1 MINGNFKIL
10 LRGLWRKKSFTLLN
24 TLGLSVGISASLLI
38 FLLIRYELS
47 IDRFHSKLDR
57 IYRVVSTETYRTGQ
71 VESLG
76 CVPTPLA
83 DGLRRDFPQPGQ
95 VAPVWRVGDAHF
107 GIPLAN
113 GGRDKQVL
121 AKEVYFADA
130 ALFGIFDFPWLAGD
144 PQTALKDTYT
154 MAISRSFAANWF
166 GSWQQA
172 MGKTIIW
179 GNAQKPYKV
188 TGVLEDPRANTDIP
202 LQVVLSYATFR
213 EQHAKELADPTQWD
227 NFSGA
232 SQCFFLLGKGQR
244 IESMNAM
251 LPAFVATHFTPLFA
265 NSDTRDSCFF
275 QPLKEMHFNS
285 QLGRYGSR
293 GWTYSELWSMGLI
306 GIFLL
311 AVACINFINLSTA
324 QSLNRAKEVG
334 VRKVLGS
341 SRGQLLR
348 GFLWETAILVLL
360 ALVVGC
366 FLAQLALPPLRQ
378 LLERPVSL
386 DVFNSPATLLFLLGT
401 GLLVTFLAG
410 SYPGM
415 VLARFDPVTAFKSK
429 INTRTVG
436 GISLRRSLIVL
447 QFAIAQLL
455 IIGTLVI
462 VRQMDFFRNRPMG
475 FDRKAITLINLPPS
489 QDHVRKGAWFK
500 SQVLQLPGV
509 ISASLCNAPPSTSWT
524 NTINFVF
531 EHDPQPENFELMQ
544 RYADTSYLSVFHLG
558 MVAGRT
564 LNASDTTG
572 EALFNETAVKSLGI
586 RSPEAI
592 LGKSF
597 TWNVG
602 SPDRIK
608 IIGVLRDFNS
618 NSLREKIKPLVV
630 LPFANFYGQLAVRL
644 EPGQLK
650 PTMARLQTL
659 FTQTYPDQ
667 FFVAPFFD
675 DQVVDFYNAEAI
687 ESTLFKTFAVLAIF
701 ISCLGLYGLVS
712 FMVVQK
718 TKEVGIR
725 KVLGASVTGILY
737 LFSREFVLLIG
748 LAFLIAAPIGYYL
761 MHGWL
766 SGYYYHMEIGWGV
779 FAFAILSSLV
789 IALITVGTKAVKAAL
804 ANPVKSLRTE

>member
-1 MINGNFKIL
+1 MLKGNFKIL

-47 IDRFHSKLDR
+47 IDNFHVNRDR
-57 IYRVVSTETYRTGQ
+57 IYRVVSTETFRTG
-71 VESLG
+71 VMEYDG
-76 CVPTPLA
+76 CAPTPLA
-83 DGLRRDFPQPGQ
+83 DGLRREFPQPEK
-95 VAPVWRVGDAHF
+95 VAPVWKVGDAQF
-107 GIPLAN
+107 GIPLPN
-113 GGRDKQVL
+113 GGRDKQVM
-121 AKEVYFADA
+121 ANDVYFADP

-144 PQTALKDTYT
+144 PQTALKDVYT
-154 MAISRSFAANWF
+154 MAISRSFAVSWF
-166 GSWQQA
+166 GSWQEA
-172 MGKTIIW
+172 MGKTIVW
-179 GNAQKPYKV
+179 GDAQKPYKV
-188 TGVLEDPRANTDIP
+188 TGILEDPPFNTDIP
-202 LQVVLSYATFR
+202 LQVVLSYATYR
-213 EQHAKELADPTQWD
+213 EQHAKELADPAYWD
-227 NFSGA
+227 NFGLS
-232 SQCFFLLGKGQR
+232 SQCFFLLRKGQH

-285 QLGRYGSR
+285 QFERYGRR

-341 SRGQLLR
+341 SRGQLLT
-348 GFLWETAILVLL
+348 GFLWETAMLVLL
-360 ALVVGC
+360 ALIVGC
-366 FLAQLALPPLRQ
+366 FLAQVALPSLRQ

-386 DVFNSPATLLFLLGT
+386 DLFSSPAPLLFLLGT
-401 GLLVTFLAG
+401 GLLVTLLAG

-415 VLARFDPVTAFKSK
+415 VLARFDPVAAFKSK

-475 FDRKAITLINLPPS
+475 FDRKAITLIDLPPI
-489 QDHVRKGAWFK
+489 DGHVRKNAWFK
-500 SQVLQLPGV
+500 SQVLQMPGV

-524 NTINFVF
+524 NASNFIF
-531 EHDPQPENFELMQ
+531 ENDPTPENFELVR
-544 RYADTSYLSVFHLG
+544 RYADSSYFSVFHLG
-558 MVAGRT
+558 LVAGRG
-564 LNASDTTG
+564 LSVSDTMG
-572 EALFNETAVKSLGI
+572 EALFNETAVKLLGI
-586 RSPEAI
+586 RSPDAIIGKTFTFGGI
-592 LGKSF
+592 LG
-597 TWNVG
+597 N
-602 SPDRIK
+602 RIK
-608 IIGVLRDFNS
+608 IVGVLRDFNS
-618 NSLREKIKPLVV
+618 NSLREKIKPLAI
-630 LPFANFYGQLAVRL
+630 LPFADFYGQLAVRL
-644 EPGQLK
+644 EPGKIK
-650 PTMARLQTL
+650 PTMARLQAL

-675 DQVVDFYNAEAI
+675 DTVVDFYNAEAI

-712 FMVVQK
+712 FMAVQK

-725 KVLGASVTGILY
+725 KVLGASVPGIIY
-737 LFSREFVLLIG
+737 LFSKEFLLLIG
-748 LAFLIAAPIGYYL
+748 LAFLIAAPIGYYF

-779 FAFAILSSLV
+779 FFIAIATSVV
-789 IALITVGTKAVKAAL
+789 IALITVGAKSVKAAL